1 MRDENK
7 KYYNKALDL
16 YNKGEIDKALEVC
29 EKGISLDLKNSNL
42 LNLKGLLLYLK
53 GDLNG
58 AVAAWKINKD
68 YNNDSIAKTYL
79 NDSYKDESRE
89 KLFKEAE
96 RLVNNLAINEAIERL
111 LICSESDFNMIKV
124 NNLLALCYLRK
135 GDYDN
140 SKLYLN
146 KVLSIDKNNSTAKK
160 IYKEINEFLEVKS
173 NKKIF
178 VPLLLLIF
186 IITAITISY
195 KSGLINK
202 IINREKNELIYEDKS
217 KTENKEEEENNR
229 EIKENNKAAEENNKE
244 ESDNLKEENKVT
256 PLTNEEI
263 QSNYEKAST
272 YFEEENYKA
281 SKDLLIITLNSAEN
295 NHLHDDILFL
305 LASSYDRLNEVEYAI
320 KYFDEY
326 LLKYDY
332 GNYSQEAYYRMALIY
347 KDIDINKSKK
357 YAKELADKYPKS
369 IYNNQNINTI
379 LNSWL

>member
-173 NKKIF
+173 NTKIF

-229 EIKENNKAAEENNKE
+229 EIKENNKAAGENNKE

-379 LNSWL
+379 LNS

>member
-1 MRDENK
+1 M
-7 KYYNKALDL
+7 
-16 YNKGEIDKALEVC
+16 I
-29 EKGISLDLKNSNL
+29 
-42 LNLKGLLLYLK
+42 
-53 GDLNG
+53 
-58 AVAAWKINKD
+58 
-68 YNNDSIAKTYL
+68 
-79 NDSYKDESRE
+79 YKDESRE

-173 NKKIF
+173 NTKIF

-347 KDIDINKSKK
+347 KDKDINKSKK

-379 LNSWL
+379 LNS

>member
-7 KYYNKALDL
+7 KYYNKALNL

-173 NKKIF
+173 NTKIF

-379 LNSWL
+379 LNS

>member
-173 NKKIF
+173 NTKIF

-379 LNSWL
+379 LNS

>member
-173 NKKIF
+173 NTKIF

-217 KTENKEEEENNR
+217 KTENKEEEGNNR
-229 EIKENNKAAEENNKE
+229 EIKENNKADEENNKE

-379 LNSWL
+379 LNS